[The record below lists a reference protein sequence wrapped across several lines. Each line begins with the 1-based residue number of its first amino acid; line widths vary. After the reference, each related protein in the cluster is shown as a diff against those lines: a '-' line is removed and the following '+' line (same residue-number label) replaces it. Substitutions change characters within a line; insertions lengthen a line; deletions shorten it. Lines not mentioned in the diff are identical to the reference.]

1 MKFGVLISYPRVDHD
16 IIELCLLDPRVPI
29 HGPKTHPQAKSVVHL
44 ATVGMRKLL
53 FAVIIL
59 RDEHVPNYP
68 EKAKSYPPVRVLDGR
83 KSLASEG
90 NHLCDLHREPENHLT
105 RNLVC
110 SGVLTGA
117 PTLLYVNSRG
127 PLPPRGPPVKDF
139 CVLGQ
144 IGIAC

>member
-1 MKFGVLISYPRVDHD
+1 MTSSNCVYWIRECQFMAPKHIRKRSPWFTWRQWVCASSYSPW
-16 IIELCLLDPRVPI
+16 LFY
-29 HGPKTHPQAKSVVHL
+29 
-44 ATVGMRKLL
+44 ATST
-53 FAVIIL
+53 
-59 RDEHVPNYP
+59 VPNYP

-90 NHLCDLHREPENHLT
+90 NHLCDLHQEPENHLT

-110 SGVLTGA
+110 SGVLTGV
-117 PTLLYVNSRG
+117 PTLFYVNSRG

>member
-68 EKAKSYPPVRVLDGR
+68 EKAKSYPLYAFSMD
-83 KSLASEG
+83 
-90 NHLCDLHREPENHLT
+90 ENHLPLRGTTCVIST
-105 RNLVC
+105 RNLRII
-110 SGVLTGA
+110 SPA
-117 PTLLYVNSRG
+117 IWYAQE
-127 PLPPRGPPVKDF
+127 F
-139 CVLGQ
+139 
-144 IGIAC
+144 